1 MSRRTDK
8 VASLFHNEVAKF
20 IQTLELPFL
29 TTVSKVEITPDLKWC
44 KVFVTILGNDDEK
57 KTVIK
62 ILLKNRRQLQELVNE
77 NMDMKIIPRVRFA
90 TDYSVEY
97 AARINELLNEA
108 NK

>member
-8 VASLFHNEVAKF
+8 VGSLFHQAVGKF

-44 KVFVTILGNDDEK
+44 KVFVTILGDDAQK

-62 ILLKNRRQLQELVNE
+62 ILLKSRRHLQELINDE
-77 NMDMKIIPRVRFA
+77 MDMKIIPRVRFV

-97 AARINELLNEA
+97 ASRINELLNEA